1 MDRASHLVAIT
12 RLATAIED
20 EARALAADLGTLA
33 YEERLKLAAGMPAIV
48 LATAEAARAQALAGK
63 LSARGHGVFA
73 CRAGDVVAAG
83 AMVSMRRFQLEPDA
97 IVAGDARLPWQD
109 LALLVRATHRQVTE
123 AAATTTEKKFSLG
136 RTIATGG
143 LSMRKT
149 VTKDAI
155 ARTEQS
161 EPVLYLFRASG
172 ETPWLLREQG
182 THYGALGA
190 DVAPVAAR
198 NFALVV
204 ERLRAAAPHA
214 RYEDRLLARKV
225 SPDDLDVL
233 AHVLAHAR

>member
-1 MDRASHLVAIT
+1 MDRASHLIAIT
-12 RLATAIED
+12 RLATSIED

-33 YEERLKLAAGMPAIV
+33 YEERLKLAAGVPAIV
-48 LATAEAARAQALAGK
+48 LATADPARAQALAGK
-63 LSARGHGVFA
+63 LAARGHAVHV
-73 CRAGDVVAAG
+73 CRPGDVVPAD

-97 IVAGDARLPWQD
+97 LVAGDVRLPWAD
-109 LALLVRATHRQVTE
+109 LAVLVRATHRRVTE
-123 AAATTTEKKFSLG
+123 TAAATTEKKFSLG

-149 VTKDAI
+149 VTKDVV
-155 ARTEQS
+155 ARSEQT
-161 EPVLYLFRASG
+161 EPVLYLFRRSG
-172 ETPWLLREQG
+172 ETPWLLREQS

-198 NFALVV
+198 NFALVI

-225 SPDDLDVL
+225 SPDDLDLL
-233 AHVLAHAR
+233 AHLVARAP